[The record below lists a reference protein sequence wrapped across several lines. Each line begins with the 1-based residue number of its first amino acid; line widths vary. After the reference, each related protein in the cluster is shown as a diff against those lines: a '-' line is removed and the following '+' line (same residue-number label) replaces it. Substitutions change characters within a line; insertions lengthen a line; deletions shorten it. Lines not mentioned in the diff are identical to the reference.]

1 MKVVR
6 IHEFGGPDVLRIEDV
21 PMPEPQADE
30 VLIRVHAAS
39 VNPVDYKMRS
49 GGGPRTRA
57 VPEGVHLG
65 RDISGTIEK
74 TGENVLDFSVGDE
87 VYAMLP
93 FDRSGHAEF
102 VTVDAA
108 LCARKP
114 KNLSHE
120 QAAAVPLA
128 ALTAYQGLFE
138 HGKLQPGQHV
148 LIHGGAGGV
157 GHFAVQMAHAAGAK
171 VSTTVSGQD
180 KEFVRGLGAD
190 TCIDYKTERFEDKV
204 RDVDL
209 VLDLVGGETQ
219 ERSWNV
225 VREGGAIVSTLATPW
240 EELAKQHHARGE
252 SYLVQPNGEQLKKI
266 TEWIETG
273 KLRPNVD
280 ATMPLPQVAKAH
292 QKLER
297 EHVRGKVVLQV
308 S

>member
-6 IHEFGGPDVLRIEDV
+6 IHEFGGPDVLRLEDV

-49 GGGPRTRA
+49 GGGPRRA

-65 RDISGTIEK
+65 RDISGTVEK
-74 TGENVLDFSVGDE
+74 TGENVVDFAVGDE

-102 VTVDAA
+102 VTVDAS
-108 LCARKP
+108 LCAKKP

-120 QAAAVPLA
+120 EAAAVPLA
-128 ALTAYQGLFE
+128 ALTAYQGLFD

-157 GHFAVQMAHAAGAK
+157 GHFAVQIAHAVGAK

-180 KEFVRGLGAD
+180 VEFVRALGAD
-190 TCIDYKTERFEDKV
+190 TCIDYRTERFEDKV
-204 RDVDL
+204 HDVDL

-219 ERSWNV
+219 ERSWKV
-225 VREGGAIVSTLATPW
+225 VRDGGAIVSTLSTPW
-240 EELAKQHHARGE
+240 EELAKRHHARGE
-252 SYLVQPNGEQLKKI
+252 AFLVQPNGEQLRKI

-273 KLRPNVD
+273 KLRPKVD
-280 ATMPLPQVAKAH
+280 AIMPLPQVVEAH
-292 QKLER
+292 RKLEL
-297 EHVRGKVVLQV
+297 EHVRGKVVLHV